1 MAQEQRLKV
10 LVMCGTSGRD
20 AIDTIDPGFHAL
32 IAEVCPLP
40 CRLHAPPLT
49 PRYEPTQDGQ
59 PSYTA
64 PQPLRPQRRHDSVQL
79 AHPSPGLPCRQHP
92 IDVVGLDDLTPSL
105 ALDGILTLAHAPV
118 TGALVDSIDRS
129 KLKIVS
135 N

>member
-1 MAQEQRLKV
+1 MVR
-10 LVMCGTSGRD
+10 
-20 AIDTIDPGFHAL
+20 
-32 IAEVCPLP
+32 
-40 CRLHAPPLT
+40 
-49 PRYEPTQDGQ
+49 Q
-59 PSYTA
+59 PSHTA
-64 PQPLRPQRRHDSVQL
+64 TTATTAATPSRL
-79 AHPSPGLPCRQHP
+79 PSPGLPCRQHP